1 MLKEGALLSR
11 CCPLFHFNSH
21 FLIAK
26 RLSRLPSFTRR
37 LWCVAMASATAVK
50 YKVIDSHLHVWASP
64 EEASSGYP
72 YFPGQEPSLNGS
84 KDFLLQC
91 MEDAAVDGAL
101 IVQPINHM
109 FDHSYVS
116 SVLHRYP
123 SKFIGCCLANPA
135 EDGSGIGEL
144 ESLVMKEGYRAVRF
158 NPYLWPSGQQMT
170 NEIGKAMFA
179 KSGELGIPVGFMCF
193 KGLLPHLA
201 DIEQLCTQFPTT
213 TVIID
218 HFGFCKPPMNA
229 LESESWSRLLGLSTF
244 PQVYVKVS
252 AFFRVSRKPYP
263 YEDTCFLLSELIA
276 SYGAQRLM
284 WGSDF
289 PFVVKECGYKE
300 AKDLVPNLSR
310 KELHL
315 SSEELEWIM
324 GKTMMHLFSSAWVD
338 SAKDQGI

>member
-26 RLSRLPSFTRR
+26 RLSRLPSLTRR

-84 KDFLLQC
+84 KDFLLQ
-91 MEDAAVDGAL
+91 
-101 IVQPINHM
+101 
-109 FDHSYVS
+109 
-116 SVLHRYP
+116 RYP

-218 HFGFCKPPMNA
+218 HFGFCKPPMNE